1 MSIFDPMYIGPCR
14 FNGGSGGG
22 KGGSKGTA
30 KKPTGRGGRKAS
42 TSTRRPRKR

>member
-22 KGGSKGTA
+22 KGTA